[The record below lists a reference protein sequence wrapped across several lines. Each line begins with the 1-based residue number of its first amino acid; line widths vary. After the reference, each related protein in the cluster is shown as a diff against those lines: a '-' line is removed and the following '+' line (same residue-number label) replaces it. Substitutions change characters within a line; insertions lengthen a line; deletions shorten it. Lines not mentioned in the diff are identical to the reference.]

1 VFFIVTENKGLSV
14 CIVKVFAA
22 LTTGCD
28 NRRMTSRISHT
39 TIDCEDAY
47 ALSNWWKK
55 VLKYVDDP
63 EDPNLPGHQEC
74 LILPKGEGPKLL
86 FIEVP
91 EGKSGKNRLHFDLR
105 PTDRTRDEEFDRLLK
120 LGAKYVADHRGI
132 HGPGTGWIVLHDPEG
147 NEFCILRSDAEVEAA
162 IAAGLS

>member
-1 VFFIVTENKGLSV
+1 
-14 CIVKVFAA
+14 
-22 LTTGCD
+22 
-28 NRRMTSRISHT
+28 MTSRISHT

-55 VLKYVDDP
+55 ALKYIDDP
-63 EDPNLPGHQEC
+63 DDPNLPGHQEC
-74 LILPKGEGPKLL
+74 LIIPKGEGPRLL

-91 EGKSGKNRLHFDLR
+91 EAKSVKNRLHFDLR

-132 HGPGTGWIVLHDPEG
+132 HGPGTGMGGPHRSRGQRVLHPALGRRGGCCPGVASRKTGDG
-147 NEFCILRSDAEVEAA
+147 S
-162 IAAGLS
+162 